1 MNVLALVTD
10 AWNGRGGIAQYNRDL
25 LEALAVQPTVE
36 SIRVLARHGP
46 DSAES
51 IPPKVFIGGP
61 FGKLRFT
68 LAAIIAAIRI
78 KRPFIVFCGHINFA
92 PLAGGLNWITGAP
105 IWLQVHGTE
114 AWQRPSGLR
123 HQAVERFQLITAVSR
138 FTRSK
143 LLSWAALS
151 PARVKVLPNT
161 VHAHFVPGPKS
172 QELLDRYGLAGKKV
186 LLTVARLSAQEQY
199 KGHDLVISA
208 LPDLL
213 TRFPE
218 VRYLV
223 VGEGDDCERINAL
236 AQRSGVS
243 EQVIFAGAV
252 AHHQLPDHYRL
263 ADVFV
268 MPSTGEGFGIAFL
281 EAAASGSKVVG
292 CGMDG
297 SRDALREGRLG
308 TIAAPTPESVREAVG
323 RMLSS
328 NDVCPSECSYFQR
341 RHFIG
346 RVEALLAEIGEPKP

>member
-10 AWNGRGGIAQYNRDL
+10 AWGGRGGIAQYNRDL
-25 LEALAVQPTVE
+25 LEALANQPTIE
-36 SIRVLARHGP
+36 SIQVLTRHGP
-46 DSAES
+46 DSADS
-51 IPPKVFIGGP
+51 VPPKVSSSGP

-68 LAAIIAAIRI
+68 LAAVISAMRI
-78 KRPFIVFCGHINFA
+78 KRPFVVFCGHINFA
-92 PLAGGLNWITGAP
+92 PLAGALNLMTGAP

-114 AWQRPSGLR
+114 AWQRPSMLR
-123 HQAVERFQLITAVSR
+123 RWAVERFQLITAVSR

-143 LLSWAALS
+143 LLSWAAFS
-151 PARVKVLPNT
+151 PAHVKVLPNT
-161 VHAHFVPGPKS
+161 VDTRFAPGPRN
-172 QELLDRYGLAGKKV
+172 QELLVRYGLEGKKV

-213 TRFPE
+213 THFPE

-223 VGEGDDCERINAL
+223 AGEGDDCDRLKAL
-236 AQRSGVS
+236 AQQNGVS

-252 AHHQLPDHYRL
+252 AHHELPDHYRL

-281 EAAASGSKVVG
+281 EAAASGAKVVG

-308 TIAAPTPESVREAVG
+308 FIATPTREGVLEAVI
-323 RMLSS
+323 RVLSS
-328 NDVCPSECSYFQR
+328 HDDCTSECSRFQR
-341 RHFIG
+341 KHFIE
-346 RVEALLAEIGEPKP
+346 RVEALLAETAEAAP